1 MNNNEKYIL
10 VVDDDLIVLD
20 SISMLLRDSGF
31 TVFASGHAADAML
44 KLRENNIDVVLT
56 DITMPEVTGIEFLE
70 KIHNYSEEIPV
81 ILMTAYAELDTA
93 IDAIKKSAFDFII
106 KPFKAQDLL
115 QRIERAVEFGRLRQ
129 LEKDYKY
136 VLENMV
142 YKRTQELAE
151 ALASVKKT
159 SNEMIQRLA
168 TAAEFKD
175 PETGAHILRM
185 SLYPQLIAQILNMPI
200 DFIETI
206 KFASP
211 MHDIGKIGIPD
222 SILLKP
228 GSLTIHEFEIMKTHT
243 IIGENLLSGS
253 LHYNIQMSASIALNH
268 HERWDGTGYPRGLKG
283 EDIPVEGRIVMLC
296 DRYDA
301 LRSERPY
308 KPPLSHK
315 EVFEIITKGDEKTK
329 PEHFDPKILGIFIEV
344 APKFEEIYNVH
355 ENLYSNTIKS
365 RIMAFED
372 AL

>member
-1 MNNNEKYIL
+1 MSNNEKYVL

-20 SISMLLRDSGF
+20 SISMLLRDYGF
-31 TVFASGHAADAML
+31 TVFACENAADAML

-56 DITMPEVTGIEFLE
+56 DIAMPEVTGIELLE
-70 KIHNYSEEIPV
+70 KIHNYNEEIPV
-81 ILMTAYAELDTA
+81 ILMTAYAELDLA
-93 IDAIKKSAFDFII
+93 IAAIKKEVFDFII
-106 KPFKAQDLL
+106 KPFNAQYLF
-115 QRIERAVEFGRLRQ
+115 QRIERAVEFSRLKQ

-136 VLENMV
+136 MLENMI
-142 YKRTQELAE
+142 YKRTQELAD
-151 ALASVKKT
+151 ALTAIKKT

-168 TAAEFKD
+168 AAAEYKD

-185 SLYPQLIAQILNMPI
+185 SLYPQLIAHALNMPV

-206 KFASP
+206 KFSCP

-228 GSLTIHEFEIMKTHT
+228 GPLTIHEFEIMKTHT

-329 PEHFDPKILGIFIEV
+329 PEHFDPKVLKIFIEV

-355 ENLYSNTIKS
+355 ESLYSNTIKS
-365 RIMAFED
+365 KILAFED

>member
-1 MNNNEKYIL
+1 
-10 VVDDDLIVLD
+10 
-20 SISMLLRDSGF
+20 
-31 TVFASGHAADAML
+31 
-44 KLRENNIDVVLT
+44 
-56 DITMPEVTGIEFLE
+56 
-70 KIHNYSEEIPV
+70 
-81 ILMTAYAELDTA
+81 
-93 IDAIKKSAFDFII
+93 
-106 KPFKAQDLL
+106 
-115 QRIERAVEFGRLRQ
+115 
-129 LEKDYKY
+129 
-136 VLENMV
+136 MV

-308 KPPLSHK
+308 KPP
-315 EVFEIITKGDEKTK
+315 
-329 PEHFDPKILGIFIEV
+329 
-344 APKFEEIYNVH
+344 
-355 ENLYSNTIKS
+355 
-365 RIMAFED
+365 
-372 AL
+372 